1 MSASGGSDVCMVWL
15 PDYNLRLE
23 LELPSSGV
31 IIDFHLTGIRTL
43 RSSPLGRQAAKILGK
58 LGPEKFL
65 MAGRGHL
72 GWTSSH
78 RSCQEQTRA
87 EGLQM
92 CLTIV

>member
-1 MSASGGSDVCMVWL
+1 MDVGEWRLGRVCGVAAG
-15 PDYNLRLE
+15 YNLRLE

-31 IIDFHLTGIRTL
+31 IIDFHPTGIRTL

-72 GWTSSH
+72 DWISSH
-78 RSCQEQTRA
+78 RSCQEQIQA
-87 EGLQM
+87 NDSK
-92 CLTIV
+92 